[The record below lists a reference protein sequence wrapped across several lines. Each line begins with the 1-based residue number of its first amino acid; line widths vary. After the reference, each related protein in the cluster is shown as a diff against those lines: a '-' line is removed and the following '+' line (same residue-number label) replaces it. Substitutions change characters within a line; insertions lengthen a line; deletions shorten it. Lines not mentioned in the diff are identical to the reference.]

1 MKKNITLL
9 IALVFFSYGY
19 SQFNSDAPWM
29 KNLNATKKS
38 SELNEPL
45 KFQEIVEAFN
55 QYWKDK
61 DHTKKGS
68 GYKPFKRWENYWKHL
83 VKNDGA
89 LPTPEEMLE
98 VFNQKQE
105 LKSSRADVSNWQSLG
120 PYIHTNTGSWSSGQG
135 RVNVIAVDPN
145 SPTTYYIGAPAGGI
159 WKSTDSGATWSPLS
173 DNLLQIGVS
182 AIAIDP
188 RDSNIIY
195 IGTGDDDAGDTYSL
209 GVLKSIDGGQTW
221 DSTGLSFSDTRS
233 SINEIYID
241 PIDNDKIF
249 VSSNKGFYKSTDN
262 GVSFTRTL
270 NQDLD
275 DVKLKPGN
283 SNIIYAATRNQ
294 VYKSSNNGD
303 SFILASSGLPSTGG
317 RIVLAVTSD
326 ASDNLYVLSADTNF
340 AFQGIYRSQD
350 SADSFTRLDDGTEDL
365 FGGSTQ
371 AWYDLAFEVSDGDRN
386 DIYVG
391 VLDVYKS
398 TDEGASFSQWN
409 SWSAPGTATYTHAD
423 IHMIRDINGII
434 FFGTDGGIYRST
446 NGTSTEDL
454 TEGLAIGQFYRI
466 AVSPQTSSNM
476 VGGLQ
481 DNGGYAYSDNNWKNY
496 YGADGMDTAIDPNN
510 PNKYYGFIQNGGGLY
525 FSNDAGA
532 TLGGSIGAPAS
543 ESGNWITPLKMSKEG
558 ELYAGYVSLYR
569 LESGSFNKISQ
580 PFSSSLD
587 GIEIDPLNTDII
599 YTFVGGQLYKSE
611 DRGVNFTNVETFTS
625 SFITSVAVN
634 STNNDIIY
642 LTTSNGVYKSMNGG
656 VDFENISFNLPGD
669 AKLVVK
675 HQAFHPDNPI
685 YLGTSLGVYRLDDTS
700 NTWETFLI
708 NLPNVAVRDIEINEN
723 DGNITAATYGRG
735 VWRSDIPVVSVA
747 SDLQLESVR
756 VDNNSQI
763 VCSSVSPK
771 VIVKNNGTDAV
782 TSFNIE
788 FVVDNG
794 SPVSQS
800 WTGNL
805 DSGGTT
811 EVEFPETNIT
821 GLGEHNLSFEVLLSG
836 DAFEVNNVG
845 SLAISKNNSDTV
857 GVNEFE
863 SNNDN
868 LLTLGTLWERGV
880 PSGTLLNNAASGQN
894 VYGTNL
900 AGNYTDSSISYL
912 ISNCYDLSIIESP
925 MLKFNMAFDIE
936 LDWDFINVEYSLNG
950 GESWVILGSASDSNW
965 YNSNTLPNNVNCNN
979 CPGAQWTG
987 TDSTMKEY
995 SYDLSNFT
1003 NEESFIFRFNF
1014 VSDQAVNK
1022 EGVIIDDL
1030 SIEGNL
1036 LSVDE
1041 FENAPVLSLFPNPS
1055 SDIFNIQWRNANNV
1069 SYTVTDLAGKLIA
1082 SRKDVNSSENTAQIN
1097 LSNFAKGMYFLN
1109 VNLNGV
1115 EETMK
1120 LIKN

>member
-1 MKKNITLL
+1 MKKYITLL
-9 IALVFFSYGY
+9 ITLVFFSYGY

-29 KNLNATKKS
+29 KNLNTKKNS

-83 VKNDGA
+83 VKNDGT

-98 VFNQKQE
+98 VFYQKQE
-105 LKSSRADVSNWQSLG
+105 LKNSRVDVSNWQSLG

-145 SPTTYYIGAPAGGI
+145 TPTTYYIGAPAGGI
-159 WKSTDSGATWSPLS
+159 WRSTDSGATWTPLS

-188 RDSNIIY
+188 RDSNVIY

-221 DSTGLSFSDTRS
+221 NSTGLSFSDTRS
-233 SINEIYID
+233 SINEVYID
-241 PIDNDKIF
+241 PVDNDKIF
-249 VSSNKGFYKSTDN
+249 VSSNKGFYKSTDK

-275 DVKLKPGN
+275 DTKLKPGN

-303 SFILASSGLPSTGG
+303 SFALASSGLPSSGG

-340 AFQGIYRSQD
+340 AFQGVYRSQD
-350 SADSFTRLDDGTEDL
+350 SANNFTRLDDGTEDL

-371 AWYDLAFEVSDGDRN
+371 AWYDLAFEVSDNNKN
-386 DIYVG
+386 DIYIG

-423 IHMIRDINGII
+423 IHMIRDINGIM

-543 ESGNWITPLKMSKEG
+543 ENGNWITPLKMSKEG
-558 ELYAGYVSLYR
+558 ELYAGYGSLYR
-569 LESGSFNKISQ
+569 LEGGSFNKISQ
-580 PFSSSLD
+580 SFSSSLD
-587 GIEIDPLNTDII
+587 GIEIDPLDNDII
-599 YTFVGGQLYKSE
+599 YTFVGGELYKSE
-611 DRGVNFTNVETFTS
+611 DRGVNFTNIETFTG

-634 STNNDIIY
+634 STNNDIVY
-642 LTTSNGVYKSMNGG
+642 LTTSNSVFKSVNGG
-656 VDFENISFNLPGD
+656 VDFENISFNLPSD
-669 AKLVVK
+669 AKLIVK
-675 HQAFHPDNPI
+675 HQAFHPNNPI
-685 YLGTSLGVYRLDDTS
+685 YLGTSLGVYRLDDTA
-700 NTWETFLI
+700 NTWEAFLN
-708 NLPNVAVRDIEINEN
+708 NLPNVAVRDLEINEN

-735 VWRSDIPVVSVA
+735 VWRSNIPVVSVA
-747 SDLQLESVR
+747 SDLQLESVT

-763 VCSSVSPK
+763 VCDSVSPK
-771 VIVKNNGTDAV
+771 IIVKNNGTDVV
-782 TSFNIE
+782 TSFNIQ
-788 FVVDNG
+788 FVIDEGN
-794 SPVSQS
+794 PISQS

-805 DSGGTT
+805 NSGSTT
-811 EVEFPETNIT
+811 EVEFSETDIT
-821 GLGEHNLSFEVLLSG
+821 GLGEHKLSFEVLSSG
-836 DAFEVNNVG
+836 DVFQVNNTG
-845 SLAISKNNSDTV
+845 SLSISKNDSDTV
-857 GVNEFE
+857 GINEFE
-863 SNNDN
+863 SNNDD
-868 LLTLGTLWERGV
+868 LLILGALWERGI
-880 PSGTLLNNAASGQN
+880 PTGTLLNDAASGQN

-900 AGNYTDSSISYL
+900 AGNYVDSSVSYL
-912 ISNCYDLSIIESP
+912 ISNCYDLSLIESP
-925 MLKFNMAFDIE
+925 ILKFNMAFDIE
-936 LDWDFINVEYSLNG
+936 LDWDFVNVEYSLNG
-950 GESWVILGSASDSNW
+950 GGSWSILGSASDANW

-987 TDSTMKEY
+987 TDSVLKEY
-995 SYDLSNFT
+995 SYDLISFT

-1014 VSDQAVNK
+1014 VSDQAVNR

-1036 LSVDE
+1036 LSIDD

-1055 SDIFNIQWRNANNV
+1055 SDVFNIQWRNANNV
-1069 SYTVTDLAGKLIA
+1069 SYTVTDLAGKLIV
-1082 SRKDVNSSENTAQIN
+1082 SRNTVSSSENVAQIN
-1097 LSNFAKGMYFLN
+1097 LSSFAKGMYFLN
-1109 VNLNGV
+1109 VNLDGV

>member
-1 MKKNITLL
+1 MKKYITLL
-9 IALVFFSYGY
+9 VTLVFFSYGY

-29 KNLNATKKS
+29 KNLNTKKNS

-83 VKNDGA
+83 VKNDGT

-98 VFNQKQE
+98 VFYQKQE
-105 LKSSRADVSNWQSLG
+105 LKNSRVDVSNWQSLG

-145 SPTTYYIGAPAGGI
+145 TPTTYYIGAPAGGI
-159 WKSTDSGATWSPLS
+159 WRSTDSGATWTPLS

-188 RDSNIIY
+188 RDSNVIY

-221 DSTGLSFSDTRS
+221 NSTGLSFSDTRS
-233 SINEIYID
+233 SINEVYID
-241 PIDNDKIF
+241 PVDNDKIF
-249 VSSNKGFYKSTDN
+249 VSSNKGFYKSTDK

-275 DVKLKPGN
+275 DTKLKPGN

-303 SFILASSGLPSTGG
+303 SFTLASSGLPSSGG

-340 AFQGIYRSQD
+340 AFQGVYRSQD
-350 SADSFTRLDDGTEDL
+350 SANNFTRLDDGTEDL

-371 AWYDLAFEVSDGDRN
+371 AWYDLAFEVSDNNKN
-386 DIYVG
+386 DIYIG

-423 IHMIRDINGII
+423 IHMIRDINGIM

-496 YGADGMDTAIDPNN
+496 YGADGMDTAIDPND

-543 ESGNWITPLKMSKEG
+543 ENGNWITPLKMSKEG
-558 ELYAGYVSLYR
+558 ELYAGYGSLYR
-569 LESGSFNKISQ
+569 LEGGSFNKISQ
-580 PFSSSLD
+580 SFSSSLD
-587 GIEIDPLNTDII
+587 GIEIDPLDNDII
-599 YTFVGGQLYKSE
+599 YTFVGGELYKSE
-611 DRGVNFTNVETFTS
+611 DRGVNFTNIETFTG

-634 STNNDIIY
+634 STNNDIVY
-642 LTTSNGVYKSMNGG
+642 LTTSNSVFKSVNGG

-669 AKLVVK
+669 AKLIVK
-675 HQAFHPDNPI
+675 HQAFHPNNPI
-685 YLGTSLGVYRLDDTS
+685 YLGTSLGVYRLDDTA
-700 NTWETFLI
+700 NTWETFLN
-708 NLPNVAVRDIEINEN
+708 NLPNVAVRDLEINEN

-735 VWRSDIPVVSVA
+735 VWRSNIPVVSVA
-747 SDLQLESVR
+747 SDLQLESVS

-763 VCSSVSPK
+763 VCDSVSPK
-771 VIVKNNGTDAV
+771 IIVKNNGMDVV
-782 TSFNIE
+782 TSFNIQ
-788 FVVDNG
+788 FVIDEGN
-794 SPVSQS
+794 PISQS

-805 DSGGTT
+805 NSGSTT
-811 EVEFPETNIT
+811 EVEFSETDIT
-821 GLGEHNLSFEVLLSG
+821 GLGEHKLSFEILLSG
-836 DAFEVNNVG
+836 DAFQVNNTG
-845 SLAISKNNSDTV
+845 SLSISKNDSDTV

-868 LLTLGTLWERGV
+868 LLTLGSLWERGI
-880 PSGTLLNNAASGQN
+880 PTGTLLNNAASGQN

-912 ISNCYDLSIIESP
+912 ISNCYDLSLIESP
-925 MLKFNMAFDIE
+925 ILRFNMAFDIE

-950 GESWVILGSASDSNW
+950 GESWSILGSASDANW
-965 YNSNTLPNNVNCNN
+965 YNSNTLPNNANCSN

-987 TDSTMKEY
+987 TDSTLKEY
-995 SYDLSNFT
+995 SYDLASFT
-1003 NEESFIFRFNF
+1003 NEENFIFRFNF
-1014 VSDQAVNK
+1014 VSDQAVNM

-1036 LSVDE
+1036 LNIED
-1041 FENAPVLSLFPNPS
+1041 FENTPVLSLFPNPS
-1055 SDIFNIQWRNANNV
+1055 SDVFNIQWRNANNV

-1082 SRKDVNSSENTAQIN
+1082 SRNAVSSSENTTQIN
-1097 LSNFAKGMYFLN
+1097 LSSFAKGMYFLN
-1109 VNLNGV
+1109 VNLDGV